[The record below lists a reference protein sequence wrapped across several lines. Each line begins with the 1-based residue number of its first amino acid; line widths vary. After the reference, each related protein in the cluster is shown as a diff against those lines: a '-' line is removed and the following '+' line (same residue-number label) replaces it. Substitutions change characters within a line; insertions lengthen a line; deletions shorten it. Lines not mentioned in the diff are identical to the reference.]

1 MNKVILI
8 SIDGMRPDGM
18 RACGNPFVAEL
29 ERTCA
34 YTYTAQ
40 SMVPSVT
47 LPCHFSMAHSVTPSR
62 HGILTNTYVPQ
73 VRPVAGIFEQV
84 KHAGGISAMFYG
96 WEPLRDIASPGSL
109 HYATY
114 INAYQRESADTSL
127 TDAAIRVIE
136 ESAPDFVFLYMVDTD
151 EKGGHDHGWMSEE
164 YLARIFTALDNAKR
178 VVDRFGDTYSI
189 ILMAD
194 HGGHDRSHGT
204 AMPED
209 MTVPLFFRGKAFTPG
224 EIKEELSLLNI
235 APTIAAL
242 MGIPAEREW
251 EGKSIVR

>member
-18 RACGNPFVAEL
+18 RACGSPFVFEL
-29 ERTCA
+29 ERTSA

-40 SMVPSVT
+40 SMTPSVT

-84 KHAGGISAMFYG
+84 KNAGGITAMFYG
-96 WEPLRDIASPGSL
+96 WDPLRDIASPGSL

-114 INAYQRESADTSL
+114 INAYQRESADTAL

-178 VVDRFGDTYSI
+178 VIDRFGDTYSI

-251 EGKSIVR
+251 EGKSII